1 MAMMDKDSDGTE
13 RVWALIDRYRTCMLA
28 TRAGKT
34 IRARPMAV
42 HLAPAENAVYFLTDE
57 RHYKDDEIASDP
69 NVCLAFADD
78 GSDDYVSLSGRAT
91 VTNDRAKIK
100 ELWSLPAKAWW
111 DSADDPNIR
120 LLTVTPVEA
129 EFWDGEH
136 KVIASMKMAAA
147 AMTGER
153 PDLGENKKVR
163 M

>member
-1 MAMMDKDSDGTE
+1 MTTPNENRDGAE
-13 RVWALIDRYRTCMLA
+13 RIWRLMNRYRICMLA
-28 TRAGKT
+28 TQDGTA

-57 RHYKDDEIASDP
+57 GRHKDDEIVANP
-69 NVCLAFADD
+69 NVCLAFSDDD
-78 GSDDYVSLSGRAT
+78 GDDYVSVSGHAA

-100 ELWSLPAKAWW
+100 ELWSLAAKAWW
-111 DSADDPNIR
+111 NSADDPNIR
-120 LLTVTPVEA
+120 LLKVTPVDA
-129 EFWDGEH
+129 EYWDGEN
-136 KVIASMKMAAA
+136 KIIASMKMAAA

>member
-1 MAMMDKDSDGTE
+1 MTTPTENRDGAE
-13 RVWALIDRYRTCMLA
+13 RIWRLMNRYRICMLA
-28 TRAGKT
+28 TQDGTA

-57 RHYKDDEIASDP
+57 RRHKDDEIVANP
-69 NVCLAFADD
+69 NVCLAFSDDD
-78 GSDDYVSLSGRAT
+78 GDDYVSVSGHAA

-100 ELWSLPAKAWW
+100 ELWSLAAKAWW

-120 LLTVTPVEA
+120 LLKVTPVDA
-129 EFWDGEH
+129 EYWDGENH
-136 KVIASMKMAAA
+136 IIASMKMAAA

>member
-1 MAMMDKDSDGTE
+1 MAMMDKDPDGTQ
-13 RVWALIDRYRTCMLA
+13 RVWGMINRYRTCMLV
-28 TRAGKT
+28 TRAGET
-34 IRARPMAV
+34 MRARPMAV
-42 HLAPAENAVYFLTDE
+42 HLAPDENAVYFLTDE
-57 RHYKDDEIASDP
+57 RHYKDEEIAADP

-78 GSDDYVSLSGRAT
+78 GGNDYVSLSGRAT

-100 ELWSLPAKAWW
+100 QLWSLPAKAWW

-120 LLTVTPVEA
+120 LLTVTPAAA
-129 EFWDGEH
+129 EFWDGEN
-136 KVIASMKMAAA
+136 KVVASMKMAAA